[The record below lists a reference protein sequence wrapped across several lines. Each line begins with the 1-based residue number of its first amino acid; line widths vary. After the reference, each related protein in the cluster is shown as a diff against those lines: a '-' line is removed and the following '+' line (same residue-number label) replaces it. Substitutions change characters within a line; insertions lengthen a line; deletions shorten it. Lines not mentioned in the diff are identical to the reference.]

1 LSDEGVEEEAVEQDG
16 ESDDEVVFELAD
28 WTDEDRAALRDRLQA
43 KGIAHEWE
51 DGDLVVADADADAA
65 DDAIEAVE
73 YPDELAPDG
82 ADTNDGG
89 EADDGADDDGVG
101 YALMSALFVA
111 ADRLQH
117 DPEDPRVGGA
127 FDEAADAVV
136 AAAPPYG
143 VAAEEWKQLQEL
155 AANVCEQLDE
165 ADADV
170 IARDAGALRQLL
182 SRYV

>member
-1 LSDEGVEEEAVEQDG
+1 MSDEGVEPDDEQD
-16 ESDDEVVFELAD
+16 DDEVVFELAD
-28 WTDEDRAALRDRLQA
+28 WTDEDRAAVRDRLQA

-73 YPDELAPDG
+73 FPDELP
-82 ADTNDGG
+82 AD
-89 EADDGADDDGVG
+89 ADDTGDGADDADADDGGVG

-143 VAAEEWKQLQEL
+143 VAAEQWKQLQEL
-155 AANVCEQLDE
+155 AANVCDQLDE

>member
-1 LSDEGVEEEAVEQDG
+1 LSDEGVEQDEVEQD
-16 ESDDEVVFELAD
+16 DVEVVFELAD

-73 YPDELAPDG
+73 YSDELA
-82 ADTNDGG
+82 ADAADAAETDDGG
-89 EADDGADDDGVG
+89 EADDADDGGVG

-136 AAAPPYG
+136 AAAAPPYG